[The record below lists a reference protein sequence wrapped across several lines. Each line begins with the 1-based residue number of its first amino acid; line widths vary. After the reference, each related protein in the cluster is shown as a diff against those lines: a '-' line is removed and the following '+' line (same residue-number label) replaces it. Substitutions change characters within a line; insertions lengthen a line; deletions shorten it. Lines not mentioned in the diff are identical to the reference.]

1 MTMAAQEPAGHSVE
15 PSEDLAP
22 LAQEW
27 ARAITQAVYRPM
39 SRQQTEEL
47 LADLLGRLRAALLN
61 EPFSADPAR
70 SVGAALVDAGIH
82 RPEALE
88 RSLVFLDE
96 HLLVE
101 LGLDDYTYRPLMTRL
116 LAGLAGG
123 WASVLKGQAVR
134 SQREEGRPATRRS
147 SGGAGRLGA

>member
-1 MTMAAQEPAGHSVE
+1 MAAQEPVE
-15 PSEDLAP
+15 RSAEQSEDLVS

-27 ARAITQAVYRPM
+27 ARAITQAVYRPV
-39 SRQQTEEL
+39 SRQQTEQL
-47 LADLLGRLRAALLN
+47 LADLLSRLRIALLE
-61 EPFSADPAR
+61 EPFSAEPAR
-70 SVGAALVDAGIH
+70 SVGASLVAAGIH

-96 HLLVE
+96 HLLVA

-123 WASVLKGQAVR
+123 WAGALKEQAGR
-134 SQREEGRPATRRS
+134 HQRDERRPTTRRS
-147 SGGAGRLGA
+147 PGGAGRLGA

>member
-1 MTMAAQEPAGHSVE
+1 MAAQEPARDSAE
-15 PSEDLAP
+15 RSEDLAP

-27 ARAITQAVYRPM
+27 ARAITQAVYRPV
-39 SRQQTEEL
+39 SRQQTEDL
-47 LADLLGRLRAALLN
+47 LADLLTRLRAALLD
-61 EPFSADPAR
+61 EPFTAEPAR
-70 SVGAALVDAGIH
+70 SVGAAFVDAGIH

-123 WASVLKGQAVR
+123 WASVLKEQAAR
-134 SQREEGRPATRRS
+134 PQRDERRPTTRQS
-147 SGGAGRLGA
+147 PGGTGRLGA

>member
-1 MTMAAQEPAGHSVE
+1 
-15 PSEDLAP
+15 
-22 LAQEW
+22 
-27 ARAITQAVYRPM
+27 M

-101 LGLDDYTYRPLMTRL
+101 TRL
-116 LAGLAGG
+116 GRLHLPAAHDPSPGG
-123 WASVLKGQAVR
+123 TRRRVGERAEGP
-134 SQREEGRPATRRS
+134 GRPVSA
-147 SGGAGRLGA
+147 

>member
-1 MTMAAQEPAGHSVE
+1 MTAQEPAGRSAGRAD
-15 PSEDLAP
+15 DLAP

-27 ARAITQAVYRPM
+27 ARAITQAVYRPV
-39 SRQQTEEL
+39 SRHRTEEL
-47 LADLLGRLRAALLN
+47 LAELLGRLRAALL
-61 EPFSADPAR
+61 EDPFSADPAR

-123 WASVLKGQAVR
+123 WASVLKAQGGR
-134 SQREEGRPATRRS
+134 PQRAEGRPPSGRS

>member
-1 MTMAAQEPAGHSVE
+1 MAAQEPVGRSAKR
-15 PSEDLAP
+15 SEDLAP

-27 ARAITQAVYRPM
+27 ARAITQAVYRPV

-47 LADLLGRLRAALLN
+47 LADLLSRLRAALLE

-70 SVGAALVDAGIH
+70 SVGASLVDAGIN

-96 HLLVE
+96 HLLVA

-123 WASVLKGQAVR
+123 WAGVLREQAAR
-134 SQREEGRPATRRS
+134 HQREERRPATGRS
-147 SGGAGRLGA
+147 PGGTGRLGA

>member
-1 MTMAAQEPAGHSVE
+1 MTMAGQEPVGRSAERSDG
-15 PSEDLAP
+15 LAA

-27 ARAITQAVYRPM
+27 ARAITQAHYRPV
-39 SRQQTEEL
+39 SRQRTEEL
-47 LADLLGRLRAALLN
+47 LAELLDRLRAALLQ

-70 SVGAALVDAGIH
+70 AVGAALVDGGIH

-101 LGLDDYTYRPLMTRL
+101 LGLDDYTHRPLMTRL

-123 WASVLKGQAVR
+123 WASALKGQGVR
-134 SQREEGRPATRRS
+134 SQRDEGGPATHRS
-147 SGGAGRLGA
+147 SGSAGRLGA

>member
-1 MTMAAQEPAGHSVE
+1 MTMAAQEPAGHSAE
-15 PSEDLAP
+15 RSEDLAP
-22 LAQEW
+22 LGQEW
-27 ARAITQAVYRPM
+27 ARAITQAVYRPV
-39 SRQQTEEL
+39 SRQQTEGL
-47 LADLLGRLRAALLN
+47 LADLLGRLRAALLD

-70 SVGAALVDAGIH
+70 SVGAALVGAGIH

-123 WASVLKGQAVR
+123 WASALKVQAGR
-134 SQREEGRPATRRS
+134 SQREEGRPAGRP
-147 SGGAGRLGA
+147 SGGTGHLGA